1 MSCKGC
7 GDKPSR
13 HVPISGD
20 IDSKPPARG
29 FTPDPASGPPG
40 DPFMAFL
47 AAKNMSYEQMVEKK
61 LFQQRLMEQQEE
73 QLLGEMTEA
82 MRRRHVDELVGVINS
97 EKLTVPGMTPGQ
109 AVIALKKTL
118 ERDNFSFISSVYPKL
133 KSVIDHRYAT
143 LVAGSVTLE

>member
-1 MSCKGC
+1 
-7 GDKPSR
+7 
-13 HVPISGD
+13 
-20 IDSKPPARG
+20 
-29 FTPDPASGPPG
+29 
-40 DPFMAFL
+40 MAFL